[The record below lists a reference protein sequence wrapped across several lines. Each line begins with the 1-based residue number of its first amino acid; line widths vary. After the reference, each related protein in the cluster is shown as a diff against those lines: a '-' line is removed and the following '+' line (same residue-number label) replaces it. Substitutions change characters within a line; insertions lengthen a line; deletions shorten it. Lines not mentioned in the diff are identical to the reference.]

1 MNMLM
6 SFLSTLTR
14 VCLSTPT
21 TLTEKLFARVIKGK
35 RCIRARRKNM
45 VLLGDK
51 DILVADYPKYQ
62 PHSIVRMQIPRRYN
76 PLFKNANVGQVL
88 VIVARVLAQ
97 APSRLFYIGL
107 RDLKVNINGSIDVVF
122 RHRSVV
128 NTNI

>member
-1 MNMLM
+1 MYMLM

-21 TLTEKLFARVIKGK
+21 TLTEKLFA
-35 RCIRARRKNM
+35 
-45 VLLGDK
+45 LGDK

-62 PHSIVRMQIPRRYN
+62 PHSIVRMQIPQRYN

-122 RHRSVV
+122 RH
-128 NTNI
+128 

>member
-1 MNMLM
+1 MYMLM

-14 VCLSTPT
+14 VCLATPT

-35 RCIRARRKNM
+35 RCIRARRKNI

-62 PHSIVRMQIPRRYN
+62 PHSIVRMQIPQRYN
-76 PLFKNANVGQVL
+76 PLFKNPNVGQVL

-122 RHRSVV
+122 RH
-128 NTNI
+128 